1 MASQRKASR
10 SQTGSTAYGVLAGL
24 LIGLTIAAAVAFYV
38 TRAPMPFVDRA
49 SRQHEQ
55 QKMPDLSK
63 VNPNQGLTG
72 GTVTVPPAAPAP
84 GAEEDADKGKTDD
97 LGALIASL
105 PADDKKL
112 AAAEGAPAAPAPA
125 PAPAAKPASAAPKA
139 AAAPAAANATY
150 FLQAGA
156 YRQSAD
162 ADAARARI
170 LLLGMKAVV
179 QRAEVNG
186 TQWYRVRVGPFAKL
200 DDMNRA
206 RVALADKKI
215 SSTIVRQ

>member
-112 AAAEGAPAAPAPA
+112 AAAEGAPAA
-125 PAPAAKPASAAPKA
+125 
-139 AAAPAAANATY
+139 ANATY